1 MIVTATTHLRGATIT
16 GDNSGQVKNEVRCPA
31 SVDFIAHAYSFRPKP
46 TNSANSY
53 AAGHDAL

>member
-1 MIVTATTHLRGATIT
+1 MIVTATTHLRGVTIT
-16 GDNSGQVKNEVRCPA
+16 GDNSGQVQNQACCHA